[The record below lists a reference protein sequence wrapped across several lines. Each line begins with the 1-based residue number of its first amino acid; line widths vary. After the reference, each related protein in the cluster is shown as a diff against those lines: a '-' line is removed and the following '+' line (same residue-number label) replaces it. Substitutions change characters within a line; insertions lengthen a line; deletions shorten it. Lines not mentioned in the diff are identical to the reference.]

1 MKKTMEYKG
10 FTAEVRDTGPRLIG
24 DQVFGLPQGAPVQ
37 VYYADEFINY
47 PENWMKG
54 QGVFVVPVLPEHG
67 LWFNWRG
74 NDELNTA
81 IVPTVKGCNPITG
94 LKTSGF
100 FLEKYEEK
108 CPKHG
113 CDFIADRFCEKCG
126 YKWPDRNYQSM
137 HPLWWDGFRAD
148 DGTVRQFFISEDE
161 MRDVAT
167 HMIGKKS
174 TVPAFGFAFFTAK
187 EKRQAPDPPSRTILT
202 SYSPPGGYSGQV
214 VSDSFVTKKLEDT
227 GGTHLY
233 HHSLNYLSE
242 NVGNSKGLSS
252 RVHTLSFVAGNDSLT
267 NSSTVGEVKGAVDG
281 EVGAKLNFLNSA
293 PKGATKSASRSKKI
307 SASPKPVSAVL
318 KKNVIQ
324 EECMRCAEAPKPVK
338 EVSIGAGAKI
348 RQELNRD
355 TYPLDSWKDA
365 PDAVMT
371 IYFVFPEKLE
381 ELKSKGMRNI
391 SSAKEGMLQNL
402 PVG

>member
-10 FTAEVRDTGPRLIG
+10 FTAEVRDTGPRLRG
-24 DQVFGLPQGAPVQ
+24 DHVFGLPQGAPIR

-54 QGVFVVPVLPEHG
+54 QGVFVVPVQPEHG

-74 NDELNTA
+74 NDAYNTA
-81 IVPTVKGCNPITG
+81 IVPTIKGCNPITG
-94 LKTSGF
+94 MKTSGF
-100 FLEKYEEK
+100 FLEKYEKK
-108 CPKHG
+108 CPIHN
-113 CDFIADRFCEKCG
+113 CDFIGDRFCEKCG

-137 HPLWWDGFRAD
+137 DPLWWDGFRAD

-161 MRDVAT
+161 MRDIAT
-167 HMIGKKS
+167 HMIGKEN
-174 TVPAFGFAFFTAK
+174 TVPAFGFAFFTTK
-187 EKRQAPDPPSRTILT
+187 ERREPPKIVQPRSSDFLYLNSGSDSYSVKTSYDSADTWVGSKGDSGGSGDVCLYHNSLSYESGHSSTGDTKMAEENITLT
-202 SYSPPGGYSGQV
+202 SS
-214 VSDSFVTKKLEDT
+214 
-227 GGTHLY
+227 
-233 HHSLNYLSE
+233 
-242 NVGNSKGLSS
+242 
-252 RVHTLSFVAGNDSLT
+252 
-267 NSSTVGEVKGAVDG
+267 
-281 EVGAKLNFLNSA
+281 NSA
-293 PKGATKSASRSKKI
+293 PAASMGTLKKSAGIKKSARRKKKMGGGIICPDSAPVMRS
-307 SASPKPVSAVL
+307 
-318 KKNVIQ
+318 
-324 EECMRCAEAPKPVK
+324 AEPPKPVK

-355 TYPLDSWKDA
+355 TYSLDSWKEA